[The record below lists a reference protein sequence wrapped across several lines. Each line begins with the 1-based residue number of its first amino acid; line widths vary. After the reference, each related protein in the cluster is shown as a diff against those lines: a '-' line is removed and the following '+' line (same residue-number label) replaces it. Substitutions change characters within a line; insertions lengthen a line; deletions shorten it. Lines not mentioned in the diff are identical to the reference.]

1 MAYVALYR
9 KWRPQGFDSLV
20 GQEAVR
26 TALTNALET
35 GRIAHAYLFAGP
47 RGTGKT
53 STAKILAKAV
63 NCEHGPTPNPCNK
76 CQNCVRIND
85 GTSMDVFEIDAASN
99 RGIDEIRDLREKV
112 AFAPVN
118 GRYKVY
124 IIDEVHMLTTE
135 AFNALL
141 KTLEEPP
148 PQAARA
154 APTVTTPEASR
165 KLRREIFFIR
175 VNLLHGFPIKKF
187 ILKNSALGV
196 MGLC

>member
-1 MAYVALYR
+1 MYQVLYR
-9 KWRPQGFDSLV
+9 KWRPRCFADVV
-20 GQEAVR
+20 GQPQVTVTLQNELMA
-26 TALTNALET
+26 
-35 GRIAHAYLFAGP
+35 GRIAHAYLFTGV

-53 STAKILAKAV
+53 TCAKILAKAV
-63 NCEHGPTPNPCNK
+63 NCPNAVDGEPCNACEICK
-76 CQNCVRIND
+76 GLD
-85 GTSMDVFEIDAASN
+85 SGTIYDVVEIDAASN
-99 RGIDEIRDLREKV
+99 NGVDNIRDLREE
-112 AFAPVN
+112 VN
-118 GRYKVY
+118 YTPTRGKYRVY
-124 IIDEVHMLTTE
+124 IIDEVHMLSTA